1 MTINCWFTAPKIWGQ
16 ASLDQRG
23 TLQQWQYIKLD
34 NITTTARPGITKVP
48 TIIPWQE
55 AYSDEHKKMQ
65 MTRSIVYC
73 SPWRFVHPPLVS
85 LCHQDL
91 NPTKD
96 VVGKCFEDL
105 NTNLGVL
112 LIEALTNHIHS
123 EISFYVSFHLNFC
136 SQLIVLL
143 HDVVHVVLRHVC
155 PLVRLLW
162 DNVVWKISNATCVLI
177 ARLLTWDLLPTR
189 VVVGAGVVKTQL
201 GGVQETRVSSP
212 VRPNTLRMYL
222 DDAMWIP
229 SNHGFQNL
237 TGTRNRMGR
246 HQSWCQSEVEGQ
258 KDDRVF

>member
-1 MTINCWFTAPKIWGQ
+1 M
-16 ASLDQRG
+16 
-23 TLQQWQYIKLD
+23 
-34 NITTTARPGITKVP
+34 
-48 TIIPWQE
+48 
-55 AYSDEHKKMQ
+55 
-65 MTRSIVYC
+65 
-73 SPWRFVHPPLVS
+73 S

-162 DNVVWKISNATCVLI
+162 NNVVLKISNATCVLVASFTFVTEI
-177 ARLLTWDLLPTR
+177 VNMGYFTHNRSLLASSPFHLITR

-222 DDAMWIP
+222 DDAMLDP
-229 SNHGFQNL
+229 SNYGFQNL

-246 HQSWCQSEVEGQ
+246 HQS
-258 KDDRVF
+258 